1 MLNNVVGEFLDF
13 LKKNKKLSKNTLES
27 YNRDINQFLNYLEEI
42 GVEYYNVKKSTILNY
57 LYYLKKKG
65 KSQATVSRNLSS
77 LKAFYHYL
85 FMKKKI
91 EEDPTY
97 MIITPKVEKKPPATL
112 TVEQVDML
120 LSIDFGDDEKGL
132 RDKALIELM
141 YATGLKVSE
150 VISLKLEDVNLSYG
164 YVVIRSNKE
173 RVIPIGS
180 HAIEALK
187 NYIEKGRKTKYGENT
202 LFLNLRGEKLTRQG
216 CWKIIREYTDKINP
230 GFPVTPNTLR
240 QSFAQ
245 HMLQNGAD
253 IRAVQEMLGYQ
264 TDLNTN
270 LLSLIS
276 KSKIKEVYNKFH
288 PRA

>member
-1 MLNNVVGEFLDF
+1 
-13 LKKNKKLSKNTLES
+13 
-27 YNRDINQFLNYLEEI
+27 
-42 GVEYYNVKKSTILNY
+42 
-57 LYYLKKKG
+57 
-65 KSQATVSRNLSS
+65 
-77 LKAFYHYL
+77 
-85 FMKKKI
+85 
-91 EEDPTY
+91 
-97 MIITPKVEKKPPATL
+97 
-112 TVEQVDML
+112 ML
-120 LSIDFGDDEKGL
+120 LSIDFGNDEKGL
-132 RDKALIELM
+132 RDKALIELL

-187 NYIEKGRKTKYGENT
+187 NYIEKGRKAKNGENT

>member
-1 MLNNVVGEFLDF
+1 MLNDIVGEFLDF
-13 LKKNKKLSKNTLES
+13 LKKQKRLSKNTLES
-27 YNRDINQFLNYLEEI
+27 YSRDINQFFKYLNNSHINYLH
-42 GVEYYNVKKSTILNY
+42 VKKSIILNY
-57 LYYLKKKG
+57 LYYLKKNG
-65 KSQATVSRNLSS
+65 KSQATISRSLSS

-85 FMKKKI
+85 FMKKLI

-97 MIITPKVEKKPPATL
+97 MIDTPKVEKRVPATL

-120 LSIDFGDDEKGL
+120 LSLDFGNDEKGL
-132 RDKALIELM
+132 RDKALIELL

-164 YVVIRSNKE
+164 YIVTRSGKE

-180 HAIEALK
+180 HAIAALK
-187 NYIEKGRKTKYGENT
+187 DYIEKGRKGNPEEKT
-202 LFLNLRGEKLTRQG
+202 LFLNLRGKKLTRQG

-245 HMLQNGAD
+245 HMLENGAD
-253 IRAVQEMLGYQ
+253 VRAVQEMLGYQ
-264 TDLNTN
+264 TDFNAN
-270 LLSLIS
+270 LISLMS